1 MMDSF
6 RGILSSAPEVMSL
19 LSHSRFW
26 QRCDVVAWEA
36 IHRLHVESTVSF
48 QSVTVSIR
56 TIYTLYEHIGF
67 MLFFVLLPF
76 WLSWVLRSAMRVRFA
91 TIQPC
96 PFDDVSCSYGEN
108 HIPTATS
115 PIHLSGCPVPAD
127 SLSQRG

>member
-76 WLSWVLRSAMRVRFA
+76 WLLGSFDLQCGCVLQQF
-91 TIQPC
+91 
-96 PFDDVSCSYGEN
+96 N
-108 HIPTATS
+108 HI
-115 PIHLSGCPVPAD
+115 LLMMCPAHMAKIIFQPLV
-127 SLSQRG
+127 LFT

>member
-1 MMDSF
+1 MGGYSQASRRKYRFFSIGYRFNSHNIHLIQAYWFYAIFCSF
-6 RGILSSAPEVMSL
+6 A
-19 LSHSRFW
+19 
-26 QRCDVVAWEA
+26 
-36 IHRLHVESTVSF
+36 
-48 QSVTVSIR
+48 
-56 TIYTLYEHIGF
+56 
-67 MLFFVLLPF
+67 VLA
-76 WLSWVLRSAMRVRFA
+76 SWVLRSAMRVRFA